1 MELQK
6 TPLTVS
12 AQLMFRWPHLSYNNK
27 QILKDITARQMI
39 PVGPTFHWP
48 LSSTQAFTPNVKKHG
63 LQLSFAL
70 IINQRHASEVGGGRR
85 EEERND

>member
-1 MELQK
+1 
-6 TPLTVS
+6 
-12 AQLMFRWPHLSYNNK
+12 
-27 QILKDITARQMI
+27 MI